1 MLRTSVDARGG
12 SLEVDDPDPDPRAV
26 RASRLR
32 RSVAMPEATDAA
44 AAAARRAASAASD
57 RRRSRPSGSGRVI
70 WSSTDER
77 RLIRARLAS
86 TSRTR
91 ESSDVVGEWEEED
104 VENVTLDSGASASAL
119 PCATSASAASRD
131 ASRAQ
136 AGRGSRVRGRVPR
149 GRGDL
154 LADVTAS
161 AAARIWRERGTARGA
176 FRRRVARSGFV
187 DRGNAETGRTALGR
201 VGGERDGDAGRG
213 VAPARGSS
221 GSRRRLS
228 RRTRRRIP
236 RCSPYPARGEGTRS
250 LAPVAQRRCR
260 GGHRL
265 DNARFARV
273 SWRSA
278 RAQRGRG
285 APPRTWE
292 AYPARRRRRS
302 RVGVACPAQS
312 AVRGG
317 VRAHRPRRPETRRS
331 PEKSR

>member
-1 MLRTSVDARGG
+1 MSPGTTRRYRSPRRTRTAWRKCADEGGGAVVVGAEMLRTSVDARGG
-12 SLEVDDPDPDPRAV
+12 SLKVDDPDPDPRAV

-57 RRRSRPSGSGRVI
+57 RRRSRRSGSGRVI

-104 VENVTLDSGASASAL
+104 VEKVTLDSGASASRGL
-119 PCATSASAASRD
+119 ERASAASRD
-131 ASRAQ
+131 ASRARR
-136 AGRGSRVRGRVPR
+136 AGDRAFAAESPR
-149 GRGDL
+149 RGDL

-161 AAARIWRERGTARGA
+161 AAARIWRVRGTARGA
-176 FRRRVARSGFV
+176 FRRRVARSGRV

-250 LAPVAQRRCR
+250 LASVAQRRCR
-260 GGHRL
+260 GR
-265 DNARFARV
+265 
-273 SWRSA
+273 
-278 RAQRGRG
+278 
-285 APPRTWE
+285 APPR
-292 AYPARRRRRS
+292 
-302 RVGVACPAQS
+302 
-312 AVRGG
+312 
-317 VRAHRPRRPETRRS
+317 
-331 PEKSR
+331 